1 MTALPEDVRALLDG
15 TNIAHVATVLPDGG
29 PHSVPVWVGTDGDH
43 VVFLTGPGSRK
54 ARNLAGDDRVALSLT
69 AADNPFHMAYLR
81 GHVAERVEGD
91 EAWAII
97 DRLSTK
103 YVGGPY
109 PRDEERVVFR
119 IAVDR
124 AQGQSFG

>member
-1 MTALPEDVRALLDG
+1 MIPTDVRILLEAP
-15 TNIAHVATVLPDGG
+15 NIAHVATVAPDGA
-29 PHSVPVWVGTDGDH
+29 PHSVPVWVDTDGDH

-54 ARNLAGDDRVALSLT
+54 ARNLAADGRVALSLT

-81 GHVAERVEGD
+81 GRVAERVEGD
-91 EAWAII
+91 AAWAIV
-97 DRLSTK
+97 DRISTK

-109 PRDEERVVFR
+109 PREEERVVFR

-124 AQGQSFG
+124 AVAQSFG